1 MMAEMDPVFI
11 KHCGPQKIEAEYQLP
26 RLVGY
31 ILHFLADA
39 KAAKSSFLK
48 SKGNLIGSKI
58 LGDVS
63 RIVARL
69 IESEGDV
76 ETKKVEEAS
85 TSFSGFAFDEAA
97 DTRNPCLVSIK
108 AATIFNTLPRQ
119 RVIRASEPGTNHW
132 HFSIRTA
139 GSRLEPCDAVL
150 LVNLFKDE
158 MRVILTKSLPILS
171 QPDIAAQAD
180 MIFSLLLETFPKD
193 ITERILATDSNFAPW
208 AWSCNDPALAKAVE
222 DKLKALRVGEGFHTV
237 RIGSE
242 EDNKEANDCWSM
254 IKSKFESGSRA

>member
-1 MMAEMDPVFI
+1 MMAEMDPVFV
-11 KHCGPQKIEAEYQLP
+11 KHRGPQKIEAEYQLP

-31 ILHFLADA
+31 LFHFVADA

-48 SKGNLIGSKI
+48 SKGDLIGSKI

-69 IESEGDV
+69 IESEGEV

-85 TSFSGFAFDEAA
+85 TSFSGFAFKEAA
-97 DTRNPCLVSIK
+97 DSRNPCLVPIK

-119 RVIRASEPGTNHW
+119 RAIRASQPGAIHW

-139 GSRLEPCDAVL
+139 GSRLEPSEAVL
-150 LVNLFKDE
+150 LVNLFKDD
-158 MRVILTKSLPILS
+158 MLVVPTKRLSILS
-171 QPDIAAQAD
+171 PPEIDAQAN
-180 MIFSLLLETFPKD
+180 MIFCVLLETFPKD
-193 ITERILATDSNFAPW
+193 VTERVLVTGSNFAPW

-222 DKLKALRVGEGFHTV
+222 DKLKALGVGEGFYTV
-237 RIGSE
+237 LIGSE
-242 EDNKEANDCWSM
+242 EDNKEADDCWSM
-254 IKSKFESGSRA
+254 VKSKFESDSRA